1 MEYSKEFKN
10 LLNVDLPDGY
20 IGHGN
25 PNAQI
30 LILGQEPGLNKDSE
44 QYVLEIENN
53 KYQWQVLTENGTG
66 YESIDPEEIQF
77 GLPLWPWANQRFLV
91 RSETKDGKIKG
102 KQGTAKTWYNYQK
115 LVYRILDKETICGSA
130 LYFHQ
135 LSFHTDM
142 SAEASKR
149 HGDIEF
155 SNAKESVKKRAEKLF
170 SLPFFRKFP
179 IVIAPV
185 GHFPRDIYGD
195 SYFHDAFGMNYCPN
209 ESEDWININVRED
222 SEYPQLLIHCKQI
235 AYASNHYLD
244 RIAEIVKK
252 FAKEHSILLTANTYC
267 VEEHLS
273 TKITTDKEIEEGID
287 DGFGGIYSPDGKRL
301 LLYNGNAQKYT
312 IKSGTEV
319 ICECAFMDNE
329 DTKEIIIPDSVISIG
344 RDAFSCLSLEKIA
357 IPKLLK
363 KLHYNPFWGSPI
375 KEIECHSPNFVVKGD
390 ALYSSDMRKIVAC
403 FSRKDTFRIPDSV
416 TSIGEAT
423 FKGSSLKEIVI
434 PDSVNSI
441 GKEAF
446 WDSSLEEIVI
456 PKSVTTIGG
465 GTFGWCNCLKKIVFQ
480 GPITSIEG
488 IAFWGCASLKSIVI
502 PASVLSIGDKAFCG
516 CKSLKRIMLPD
527 TIKTIDSFAFLGC
540 DTLEILIPIGSRAK
554 FEELLPED
562 KDKLV
567 EME

>member
-222 SEYPQLLIHCKQI
+222 SEYPQILIHCKQI
-235 AYASNHYLD
+235 AYASDSYLD
-244 RIAEIVKK
+244 KIAEIVKK

-273 TKITTDKEIEEGID
+273 TKFTYNEIKEGID

-301 LLYNGNAQKYT
+301 LVYTGNAQKYT

-319 ICECAFMDNE
+319 ICEYAFEENE
-329 DTKEIIIPDSVISIG
+329 DTKEIIIPDSVVSIG
-344 RDAFSCLSLEKIA
+344 YDAFNCFSLEKIT

-363 KLHYNPFWGSPI
+363 KLHYNPFCGSTI
-375 KEIECHSPNFVVKGD
+375 KEIECHSPYFVVKGD

-403 FSRKDTFRIPDSV
+403 FSKEDTFRIPDSV
-416 TSIGEAT
+416 TSIGEGT
-423 FKGSSLKEIVI
+423 FKWSSLKEIVI

-446 WDSSLEEIVI
+446 WGSSLEEIII

-465 GTFGWCNCLKKIVFQ
+465 GTFGWCHCLKKIIIQ
-480 GPITSIEG
+480 DPITSIEG
-488 IAFWGCASLKSIVI
+488 IAFWNCESLKNIVI
-502 PASVLSIGDKAFCG
+502 PASVMSIGDKAFCD

-527 TIKTIDSFAFLGC
+527 TIKTIDRYTFLGC